1 MTKRPTY
8 SGRTSRPPLAPS
20 AETAETW
27 LDADF
32 AELQDVPEPYDM
44 AAPELAAAVLP
55 GAVADPVARVFDFAE
70 RVKAA
75 PDRPGCYLMI
85 DRNGAICYVGKA
97 TSLRNR
103 LRQYASGQDER
114 FFVQLLGRVLG
125 DLEFVITPTEKD
137 ALLLE
142 NELIKKHL
150 PRFNVRLKDD
160 KRFLHLRLDSNQD
173 YPRLQVV
180 RRPAQDKA
188 QYFGPYASASS
199 ARATLA
205 QINRYFQLRTC
216 PDSAFKNRT
225 RPCLEYQI
233 HRCLGPCVLPVDV
246 ATYHQQVRDVALFL
260 SGRRSELLGRLK
272 KRMADAAEAEEFERA
287 GRHRDQLQAIET
299 SLEQQHVSLLGR
311 RKSIDAV
318 GLYREGAKI
327 AVTVLTFREGVLLG
341 SQGYVLRDQEFP
353 DAEVLEG
360 FLLQLYERGQPVPDE
375 LLLPMAIDGEE
386 ALAEW
391 LTDQRKV
398 RAALTG
404 ETASRSQVEIR
415 DPQRGLLSKLVE
427 MAVANAKQTFEDRV
441 RASAKASSTLLGLQ
455 KKLHLTRLPR
465 RIECY
470 DISNISGTDPV
481 GSMVVFLDGEPAN
494 QQYRRYK
501 IRAQETP
508 NDFAMMY
515 EVLSR
520 RMARAMDGRSPWP
533 DLIVIDG
540 GKGQLSMALAAL
552 ADLGAEG
559 VELCGL
565 AKARTQE
572 SDDSEHSAS
581 SPERVFR
588 PGVKNAI
595 VMPQNSNE
603 VYLLTRLRDEAHRF
617 AIAFHRERR
626 DKRVLTSWLDKIVG
640 LGPAKKKTLLLAFGS
655 LTAIKEA
662 NEASLANVVG
672 PGLARRIAVVTGT
685 MGRVGQSAGTG
696 ERQTEGTD
704 D

>member
-1 MTKRPTY
+1 M
-8 SGRTSRPPLAPS
+8 SRPRPPSKPIQAPS
-20 AETAETW
+20 AESAETW
-27 LDADF
+27 LDAEFD
-32 AELQDVPEPYDM
+32 ALQDAPEPYEITEESV
-44 AAPELAAAVLP
+44 AP
-55 GAVADPVARVFDFAE
+55 GAVAEHVARAFDFDE

-85 DRNGAICYVGKA
+85 DRHGVICYVGKA

-114 FFVQLLGRVLG
+114 FFVHLLDRVLG
-125 DLEFVITPTEKD
+125 DIEFVITPTEKD

-142 NELIKKHL
+142 NELIKKHQ

-160 KRFLHLRLDSNQD
+160 KRFLHLRLDPSQN

-180 RRPAQDKA
+180 RRPADDKA

-199 ARATLA
+199 ARSALA
-205 QINRYFQLRTC
+205 QINRHFQLRTC

-246 ATYHQQVRDVALFL
+246 GVYHQHVRDVALFL

-272 KRMADAAEAEEFERA
+272 KRMADAAEGEEFERA
-287 GRHRDQLQAIET
+287 GRYRDQIQAIET

-360 FLLQLYERGQPVPDE
+360 FLLQLYQRGQPVPDE
-375 LLLPMAIDGEE
+375 LLLPLAIDGEE

-391 LTDQRKV
+391 LTDQRKLQ
-398 RAALTG
+398 AALAG
-404 ETASRSQVEIR
+404 DPVGRAQVEIK
-415 DPQRGLLSKLVE
+415 DPQRGLLSKLIE
-427 MAVANAKQTFEDRV
+427 MATDNARQTFEDRV
-441 RASAKASSTLLGLQ
+441 RASAKAENTLLGLQ

-481 GSMVVFLDGEPAN
+481 GSMVVFIDGEPAN
-494 QQYRRYK
+494 QEYRRYK
-501 IRAQETP
+501 IRTQETP

-520 RMARAMDGRSPWP
+520 RIARAQDGRSPWP

-540 GKGQLSMALAAL
+540 GKGQLGMAQAAL
-552 ADLGAEG
+552 SDLGVEG

-565 AKARTQE
+565 AKARTQD
-572 SDDSEHSAS
+572 SDDAGPSAS

-617 AIAFHRERR
+617 AITFHRERR
-626 DKRVLTSWLDKIVG
+626 DKRVLKSWLDKVIG
-640 LGPAKKKTLLLAFGS
+640 LGPARKKALLLAFGS
-655 LTAIKEA
+655 LAAVKEA
-662 NEASLANVVG
+662 GEAALAGVVG
-672 PGLARRIAVVTGT
+672 PALARKIAIVRGNP
-685 MGRVGQSAGTG
+685 
-696 ERQTEGTD
+696 
-704 D
+704 